1 MAKPYSQLALA
12 IDLISKEYRT
22 SNPIILS
29 EKIKEVFDLSYSIH
43 QISDYLSINN
53 SEYERESNKIEW
65 YSIHNN

>member
-12 IDLISKEYRT
+12 IDLISKEYST